1 VNFKLIIFD
10 LDGTL
15 YPRDSGL
22 FSEIGRR
29 IRLWLCERMEL
40 SWEEATARQRDYF
53 LRYGTTLGGLI
64 VEHDVDAHDYLSFV
78 HDVPVAEY
86 PDPDPALAAMLDD
99 IPLRKAVYTNAPSEY
114 GWRVLRV
121 LGVSDRFEQLIGIE
135 EVGLRNKPYP
145 DALEQAL
152 ELLGAQGTEC
162 IMVEDSVRNL
172 GPAKALGLTTVLVDA
187 ADASGL
193 SGHAACQGLG
203 ETHGT
208 SVDFVVGSVLDVGR
222 VVSHL
227 LCQTQ
232 RGGDT

>member
-1 VNFKLIIFD
+1 MLFEFVIFD
-10 LDGTL
+10 LDDTL
-15 YPRDSGL
+15 YPRNSGL
-22 FSEIGRR
+22 LSEVSRR
-29 IRLWLCERMEL
+29 IQLWLCDRMGL
-40 SWEEATARQRDYF
+40 SWEETMAKRRDYF
-53 LRYGTTLGGLI
+53 LRYGTTLAGLI
-64 VEHDVDAHDYLSFV
+64 VEHDVDVHDYLSFV

-86 PDPDPALAAMLDD
+86 LDPDPALAAMLDD

-114 GWRVLRV
+114 GWRVLQV

-152 ELLGAQGTEC
+152 KLLGARGSEC

-187 ADASGL
+187 ADSSGP
-193 SGHAACQGLG
+193 SGHVSCRGLD
-203 ETHGT
+203 ETPGA

-232 RGGDT
+232 RGSNT